1 MGIILFMVIFL
12 ITNLINK
19 IMKSKNIILL
29 FCTSTLALAS
39 CEQTEVI
46 EGTSA
51 NIGISPSISLD
62 VPYHVENDGALNFR
76 SAKDYFEI
84 SDSLSKL
91 SEKEFR
97 NWETSNHF
105 ESYRTFTD
113 NIIEAIYTAIDNAPS
128 KVTELLNQNKQFV
141 YMTEDS
147 LIYSTIQ
154 SRAYQNIINKN
165 GIFYING
172 IKNIVDSKYITLAT
186 TDNSK
191 SIQRI
196 AYLNPISSKE
206 RSEQINFDL
215 FSYTKSDNTKR
226 AYAECY
232 LIKNT
237 AFEDSHGSNQI
248 MVQFQIKVDGK
259 KKRPTGWKHY
269 STDYTVSQIKCIFN
283 GIPTEV
289 YPNGYVKPYGTI
301 NLDVPAKVVL
311 GEGKMGFYTKNLMN
325 FSVRNMSDPLKAP
338 DCIHFKAETRG
349 TSPEGVGYNYYK
361 GKYIIPQNCIKGVS
375 SICPF
380 HQNVYSK

>member
-1 MGIILFMVIFL
+1 
-12 ITNLINK
+12 
-19 IMKSKNIILL
+19 MKSKNIILL
-29 FCTSTLALAS
+29 LCTSTLALVS
-39 CEQTEVI
+39 CEQAEVI

-76 SAKDYFEI
+76 STKDYFEI
-84 SDSLSKL
+84 SDSLAKL

-97 NWETSNHF
+97 NWETLNQF
-105 ESYRTFTD
+105 ESYRTYTD
-113 NIIEAIYTAIDNAPS
+113 NIIEAIYTAMDDAPS
-128 KVTELLNQNKQFV
+128 KVTELLKQNKQFV

-147 LIYSTIQ
+147 LVYSTIQ

-269 STDYTVSQIKCIFN
+269 STEYSVSQIKGIFN
-283 GIPTEV
+283 GIPTET
-289 YPNGYVKPYGTI
+289 YPNGYVKSYGTI
-301 NLDVPAKVVL
+301 TIDAPAKVSL

-349 TSPEGVGYNYYK
+349 TGPEGVGYNYYK
-361 GKYIIPQNCIKGVS
+361 GKYITPQNCIKGVAD
-375 SICPF
+375 ICPL
-380 HQNVYSK
+380 HQNVYSR

>member
-1 MGIILFMVIFL
+1 
-12 ITNLINK
+12 
-19 IMKSKNIILL
+19 
-29 FCTSTLALAS
+29 
-39 CEQTEVI
+39 
-46 EGTSA
+46 
-51 NIGISPSISLD
+51 
-62 VPYHVENDGALNFR
+62 
-76 SAKDYFEI
+76 
-84 SDSLSKL
+84 
-91 SEKEFR
+91 
-97 NWETSNHF
+97 
-105 ESYRTFTD
+105 
-113 NIIEAIYTAIDNAPS
+113 
-128 KVTELLNQNKQFV
+128 
-141 YMTEDS
+141 MTEDS

-289 YPNGYVKPYGTI
+289 YPNGYVKSYGTI

>member
-1 MGIILFMVIFL
+1 
-12 ITNLINK
+12 
-19 IMKSKNIILL
+19 MKSKNIILL

-62 VPYHVENDGALNFR
+62 VPNHVENDGALNFR

-165 GIFYING
+165 GSFYING
-172 IKNIVDSKYITLAT
+172 IKKIGDSKYITLAT
-186 TDNSK
+186 ADN
-191 SIQRI
+191 
-196 AYLNPISSKE
+196 
-206 RSEQINFDL
+206 
-215 FSYTKSDNTKR
+215 
-226 AYAECY
+226 
-232 LIKNT
+232 
-237 AFEDSHGSNQI
+237 
-248 MVQFQIKVDGK
+248 
-259 KKRPTGWKHY
+259 
-269 STDYTVSQIKCIFN
+269 
-283 GIPTEV
+283 
-289 YPNGYVKPYGTI
+289 
-301 NLDVPAKVVL
+301 
-311 GEGKMGFYTKNLMN
+311 
-325 FSVRNMSDPLKAP
+325 
-338 DCIHFKAETRG
+338 
-349 TSPEGVGYNYYK
+349 
-361 GKYIIPQNCIKGVS
+361 
-375 SICPF
+375 
-380 HQNVYSK
+380 